1 MTNSNKFYGIVLL
14 PVISIIVLSVVF
26 IIIQNQ
32 QFEKLSDEYIS
43 HIEQNFIK
51 QNRETIKSKV
61 MLVNNMITF
70 ENDYIEKE
78 LRSDL
83 KEKLAMAINLADR
96 IYQEKKDRLP
106 YQQLRQE
113 IVEQISNIRFYEG
126 RGYYHIIDYDTGV
139 AVGHGI
145 KEFVGKS
152 FEDFKDAQGTK
163 IIQAQRDA
171 ITKANPAYVKLY
183 FYKPN
188 DPKTFYPKLIIT
200 TKYEPLNLIIGTGEY
215 LDVVTKKTQA
225 KMIEHIG
232 ERNKIDNENYVFIHK
247 VINMDGG
254 ENYAKILTTMASGE
268 KVGSLISSHVK
279 DAEGFAYREEML
291 RQLKE
296 NGEAFVTYR
305 FSKPDSPVPSPKL
318 SYFYY
323 QKDWNWIL
331 GSGFY
336 MDDYEKELAV
346 LKQKGIEKLQ
356 ADRMK
361 FLMTILIVL
370 LVVIAAA
377 LAAFLRYRKIIS
389 NYTTQIEQQNIALLE
404 YQNELEDRVRQEVAK
419 RQEQEALLLQ
429 QTKFQQMGEMLTGI
443 THHWRQP
450 LNVIALV
457 AQGLEDSYEFGEL
470 DSTVLQEDVNLIVK
484 TTQQMSETINS
495 FRSFVVKEEKRRA
508 FNVTDTIHEVV
519 SLIKPTLDGHFI
531 SLELQLE
538 NNLYI
543 FGEPGY
549 LANVLQNILSNA
561 REELEKQER
570 QNRQISITL
579 SSDKK
584 KIRIDVG
591 DNGPGIPK
599 DVIERI
605 FDPFFTTKEM
615 AYTTGTGLYF
625 SKLMIEQGFGGT
637 IAVHNRENEGACFTI
652 TIPKSDQENNDE

>member
-1 MTNSNKFYGIVLL
+1 MASSNKFYGIVLL
-14 PVISIIVLSVVF
+14 PVISIIVLSIVF
-26 IIIQNQ
+26 VIMQDR
-32 QFEKLSDEYIS
+32 QFEKLSEEYIS
-43 HIEQNFIK
+43 HIEQNFIR
-51 QNRETIKSKV
+51 QNREAIKSKV

-78 LRSDL
+78 LKADL
-83 KEKLAMAINLADR
+83 KDKLAMAINLADK

-106 YQQLRQE
+106 YRQLRQE
-113 IVEQISNIRFYEG
+113 IIEQISNIRFYEG

-139 AVGHGI
+139 AVGHGF
-145 KEFVGKS
+145 KEFIGKS
-152 FEDFKDAQGTK
+152 FENFKDDKGTK

-171 ITKANPAYVKLY
+171 IARDNPAFVKLY
-183 FYKPN
+183 FFKPG
-188 DPKTFYPKLIIT
+188 DSKTFYPKLIIT

-225 KMIEHIG
+225 KIIEHIG
-232 ERNKIDNENYVFIHK
+232 ERNKIDSENYLFIHE
-247 VINMDGG
+247 VLNMEGG
-254 ENYAKILTTMASGE
+254 DHFAKILTTMASGE
-268 KVGSLISSHVK
+268 QAGTLISSHAK
-279 DAEGFAYREEML
+279 DAKGFPYRDEML
-291 RQLKE
+291 KQLKQ
-296 NGEAFVTYR
+296 NGEAFVTYH
-305 FSKPDSPVPSPKL
+305 FTKPDSPVPSPKL

-336 MDDYEKELAV
+336 LDDYEKELAV
-346 LKQKGIEKLQ
+346 LKQKGIEKLHG
-356 ADRMK
+356 DRMQY
-361 FLMTILIVL
+361 LITVLVVL
-370 LVVIAAA
+370 LAVIAAA
-377 LAAFLRYRKIIS
+377 LAAFLRYRKVIS
-389 NYTTQIEQQNIALLE
+389 SYTRKIEQQNIALLA
-404 YQNELEDRVRQEVAK
+404 YQNELEDRVRQEVTK

-429 QTKFQQMGEMLTGI
+429 QTKFHQMGEMLTGI

-470 DSTVLQEDVNLIVK
+470 DSQVLKDDVNLIVK

-495 FRSFVVKEEKRRA
+495 FRSFVVKKEKKRE
-508 FNVTDTIHEVV
+508 FGVTDTIHEVV
-519 SLIKPTLDGHFI
+519 SLLKPTLDGRFI
-531 SLELQLE
+531 SLEVQLE
-538 NNLYI
+538 NDLHI
-543 FGEPGY
+543 WGEPGY

-561 REELEKQER
+561 QEELEKQER
-570 QNRQISITL
+570 LNRKISITL
-579 SSDKK
+579 NSDQTN
-584 KIRIDVG
+584 IRIDVA

-637 IAVHNRENEGACFTI
+637 LTVRNREQGGACFTI
-652 TIPKSDQENNDE
+652 TIPKSDQENSDE